1 MADPKSPRS
10 PQAGPSSAN
19 PSSPRSPQAGPSSAR
34 QPSEPRSPEPAAPL
48 AQGESAPAAE
58 IPFEENEG
66 DDSGVDDWDDTASST
81 ASLSDS
87 IFDYRNIHGR
97 TFQNSKTT
105 EYWGPNDD
113 RQNNGLDISHH
124 FITMLLGDQLFEAP
138 IKKPPTR
145 VLDVGTGTGIWA
157 IDMSDAY
164 PSAEIIGTDISP
176 IQPTWVPPNCI
187 FHLEDAQLEWTYPP
201 ESFDFIHI
209 RALYGSISDWGE
221 LYRQA
226 YKALT
231 PGGWIEDFEFN
242 ITLMSDVPEVRDDP
256 KHIFKRWSE
265 VFTEAGERMGR
276 TLLIGTGGRMR
287 KLMQE
292 AGFVD
297 VIEKNYKVPSGRWSS
312 DPTMKQ
318 IGAYN
323 LAFLDESLEGFAL
336 FMLKEIMGWEYIEV
350 QLFVAEMRKAINNPK
365 IRPYY
370 ILTNVFARKPDV
382 WEH

>member
-1 MADPKSPRS
+1 MASPKSPRS
-10 PQAGPSSAN
+10 SQAGPSSAN
-19 PSSPRSPQAGPSSAR
+19 PSSPRSAQAGPSSAR
-34 QPSEPRSPEPAAPL
+34 QPSEPRSPEPAAPT
-48 AQGESAPAAE
+48 AQVEPAPAAE
-58 IPFEENEG
+58 IPFEENDE
-66 DDSGVDDWDDTASST
+66 DDSGVDDWDDAASST
-81 ASLSDS
+81 ASLSES

-124 FITMLLGDQLFEAP
+124 FVTMLLGDQLFEAP
-138 IKKPPTR
+138 IKKPPTK

-226 YKALT
+226 YKVLM

-297 VIEKNYKVPSGRWSS
+297 VVEKNYKVPSGRWSS

>member
-1 MADPKSPRS
+1 M
-10 PQAGPSSAN
+10 
-19 PSSPRSPQAGPSSAR
+19 SSPRSPEGPRRGSPAKS
-34 QPSEPRSPEPAAPL
+34 PSLPRSPEPTEPPAAP
-48 AQGESAPAAE
+48 AAPAPTAEAEVPPMAE
-58 IPFEENEG
+58 IPFEQDESG
-66 DDSGVDDWDDTASST
+66 DSGVDGDDDDTASST
-81 ASLSDS
+81 ASLSES
-87 IFDYRNIHGR
+87 IYDHRQIHGR
-97 TFQNSKTT
+97 TFQHSKTT

-124 FITMLLGDQLFEAP
+124 FITMLLGDQLYEAP
-138 IKKPPTR
+138 IKEPPTR

-157 IDMSDAY
+157 IDIADMF

-187 FHLEDAQLEWTYPP
+187 FHIEDAQLEWTYPP
-201 ESFDFIHI
+201 EHFDFIHI
-209 RALYGSISDWGE
+209 RALYGSISDWSE
-221 LYRQA
+221 LYKQA
-226 YKALT
+226 FTAMK

-276 TLLIGTGGRMR
+276 TLLIGTGGQMR

-292 AGFVD
+292 AGFINV
-297 VIEKNYKVPSGRWSS
+297 VEKNYKVPSGKWSS
-312 DPTMKQ
+312 DPVLKEV
-318 IGAYN
+318 GAYN

-336 FMLKEIMGWEYIEV
+336 FMLKEIMDWDYIEV
-350 QLFVAEMRKAINNPK
+350 QVFVSEMRKAINNPK

-370 ILTNVFARKPDV
+370 ILTNVFARKPEA
-382 WEH
+382 WE

>member
-1 MADPKSPRS
+1 MASPKSPRS

-19 PSSPRSPQAGPSSAR
+19 PSSPRSAQAGPSSAR
-34 QPSEPRSPEPAAPL
+34 QPSEPRSSEPAEPT
-48 AQGESAPAAE
+48 AQVEPAPAAE
-58 IPFEENEG
+58 IPFEENDEE
-66 DDSGVDDWDDTASST
+66 DSGVDDWDDAASST
-81 ASLSDS
+81 ASLSES

-124 FITMLLGDQLFEAP
+124 FVTMLLGDQLFEAP
-138 IKKPPTR
+138 IKKPPTK

-226 YKALT
+226 YKALM

-297 VIEKNYKVPSGRWSS
+297 VVEKNYKVPSGRWSS

>member
-1 MADPKSPRS
+1 MASPRS
-10 PQAGPSSAN
+10 PDGPRIDSSVKP
-19 PSSPRSPQAGPSSAR
+19 PSA
-34 QPSEPRSPEPAAPL
+34 PRSPEATEPTSA
-48 AQGESAPAAE
+48 GEVLPMAE
-58 IPFEENEG
+58 IPFDESEYE
-66 DDSGVDDWDDTASST
+66 DSGVDDSDDDAASST
-81 ASLSDS
+81 ASLSES
-87 IFDYRNIHGR
+87 IFDYRQIHGR

-138 IKKPPTR
+138 IKKPPVK

-157 IDMSDAY
+157 IDMADAY

-176 IQPTWVPPNCI
+176 IQPMWVPPNCI
-187 FHLEDAQLEWTYPP
+187 FHIEDAQLEWTYPP

-209 RALYGSISDWGE
+209 RALYGSISDWSE
-221 LYRQA
+221 LYKQA
-226 YKALT
+226 FRTVKS
-231 PGGWIEDFEFN
+231 GGWFEDFEFN

-265 VFTEAGERMGR
+265 VFSEAGERMGR
-276 TLLIGTGGRMR
+276 TLLIGTGGQMR

-297 VIEKNYKVPSGRWSS
+297 VVEKNYKVPSGKWSS
-312 DPTMKQ
+312 DPTLKT

-336 FMLKEIMGWEYIEV
+336 FMLKEIMDWDYIEV
-350 QLFVAEMRKAINNPK
+350 QVFVSEMRKAINNPK

-370 ILTNVFARKPDV
+370 ILTNVFARKPEA
-382 WEH
+382 WE

>member
-1 MADPKSPRS
+1 
-10 PQAGPSSAN
+10 
-19 PSSPRSPQAGPSSAR
+19 
-34 QPSEPRSPEPAAPL
+34 
-48 AQGESAPAAE
+48 
-58 IPFEENEG
+58 
-66 DDSGVDDWDDTASST
+66 
-81 ASLSDS
+81 
-87 IFDYRNIHGR
+87 
-97 TFQNSKTT
+97 
-105 EYWGPNDD
+105 
-113 RQNNGLDISHH
+113 
-124 FITMLLGDQLFEAP
+124 MLLGDQLFEAP
-138 IKKPPTR
+138 IKKPPTK

-209 RALYGSISDWGE
+209 RALY
-221 LYRQA
+221 
-226 YKALT
+226 
-231 PGGWIEDFEFN
+231 
-242 ITLMSDVPEVRDDP
+242 VRDDP

-297 VIEKNYKVPSGRWSS
+297 VVEKNYKVPSGRWSS

>member
-1 MADPKSPRS
+1 MASPNS
-10 PQAGPSSAN
+10 PEGPGIASVAK
-19 PSSPRSPQAGPSSAR
+19 
-34 QPSEPRSPEPAAPL
+34 SPEPTDLAA
-48 AQGESAPAAE
+48 QSEAPPMTE
-58 IPFEENEG
+58 IPYEEDVYE
-66 DDSGVDDWDDTASST
+66 DSGVDDYDDDTASST

-87 IFDYRNIHGR
+87 IFDYRQIHGR

-124 FITMLLGDQLFEAP
+124 FVTMLLGDQLFEAP
-138 IKKPPTR
+138 IRKPPTK

-157 IDMSDAY
+157 IDMADAY

-187 FHLEDAQLEWTYPP
+187 FHIEDAQLEWTYP
-201 ESFDFIHI
+201 EDSFDFIHM

-221 LYRQA
+221 LYKQA
-226 YKALT
+226 FKAIK
-231 PGGWIEDFEFN
+231 PGGWLEDFEFN

-256 KHIFKRWSE
+256 KHVFKRWSE
-265 VFTEAGERMGR
+265 VFAEAGERMGR
-276 TLLIGTGGRMR
+276 TLLIGTGGQMR

-312 DPTMKQ
+312 DPTMKS

-336 FMLKEIMGWEYIEV
+336 FMLKEIMDWDYIEIQV
-350 QLFVAEMRKAINNPK
+350 FVSEMRKAINNPK

-370 ILTNVFARKPDV
+370 IL
-382 WEH
+382 